1 MKRSPRLIPTLAA
14 AFLALAVPGAFAQG
28 SGLVLRV
35 GTTEDLDSLSP
46 FNAYE
51 RAASEVFL
59 LCYDSLVQFDAE
71 LKPVPALAESWTVSD
86 DGKAWTFRLRKGVAW
101 HDGKPFGSYDVKWT
115 YETVQSS
122 QLGMYATFL
131 EGIESIETPDD
142 LTVVIRTAEPKA
154 NMLQNPTPIV
164 PRHIWEPHA
173 AELETFE
180 DAAMVGTGPFRF
192 REWKKGQYYS
202 LEANASYFGGAP
214 KAKAIVFSVFA
225 NRDTLARS
233 LASGELDAALNL
245 YPDQVPALEKAGAV
259 AVYRFSGNGFTQLA
273 CNSWDSP
280 SSGGHPALRDPAVRR
295 AIERSMDKKEILA
308 MALGGA
314 GSVGSSLV
322 PECIPEWH
330 YFVPDAELRSY
341 DPEKAKAGLEA
352 AGYRDGDGDGVREG
366 PDGRRLDFRFITRSD
381 NTREVKAGQ
390 MIQSYLKAIGIAT
403 TLSTVDDGALQD
415 AINAGDYDLF
425 IWGWGGDVDPTTL
438 LAVLTSAQIDGNN
451 EPRWSSPAYD
461 DVVARQA
468 TLLDPAERRAAVREA
483 QRLAYEAAPYIILAY
498 DGDIQAVRTDTV
510 EGLAKVAG
518 GPVFYANTNVNY
530 LRATSAAKASVG
542 SGAAIALPLVAIG
555 AVAALVALAAA
566 RKRRAGK

>member
-1 MKRSPRLIPTLAA
+1 MKRFPLRI
-14 AFLALAVPGAFAQG
+14 LALALAMLVPAGAFAQG

-71 LKPVPALAESWTVSD
+71 LKPVPALAESWTVSE
-86 DGKAWTFRLRKGVAW
+86 DGTAWTFRLRKGVLW
-101 HDGKPFGSYDVKWT
+101 HDGKPFGSSDVKWT
-115 YETVQSS
+115 YEAVQSS
-122 QLGMYATFL
+122 QLGMYTTFL

-142 LTVVIRTAEPKA
+142 LTVVLRTAEPKA
-154 NMLQNPTPIV
+154 NLLQNPTPIV

-173 AELETFE
+173 AELETYE
-180 DAAMVGTGPFRF
+180 DPAMVGTGPFRF
-192 REWKKGQYYS
+192 REWRKSQYYS
-202 LEANASYFGGAP
+202 LEANAAYHGGSP
-214 KAKAIVFSVFA
+214 KAKALVFSVFA

-233 LASGELDAALNL
+233 LAAGELDAALNL
-245 YPDQVPALEKAGAV
+245 YPDQVPALEKAGSI

-273 CNSWDSP
+273 CNAWDSP
-280 SSGGHPALRDPAVRR
+280 SSGGHPALRDAAVRR

-314 GSVGSSLV
+314 GSVGSSLI
-322 PECIPEWH
+322 PDCIPEWH
-330 YFVPDAELRSY
+330 YFVPEADLRSY
-341 DPEKAKAGLEA
+341 DPGKAKAELEA
-352 AGYRDGDGDGVREG
+352 AGYRDRDGDGVREG
-366 PDGRRLDFRFITRSD
+366 PDGRPLNLRLLTRSD

-390 MIQSYLKAIGIAT
+390 MIQAYLKAIGIAT
-403 TLSTVDDGALQD
+403 KLSTVDDGALQD

-438 LAVLTSAQIDGNN
+438 LALLTSAQIDGNN

-461 DVVARQA
+461 AVVARQA

-510 EGLAKVAG
+510 TGLTKVAG

-530 LRATSAAKASVG
+530 LRASAAGQASGG
-542 SGAAIALPLVAIG
+542 SGLAKTLPFVAIAAAAVLVVL
-555 AVAALVALAAA
+555 AVA